1 MSFEIDDDD
10 QYTIGDPGN
19 CQTDAKKRYWIPIK
33 QGQKISGNEFLWIDD
48 RKSKKTNLTGNSKW
62 NQYEPNGLDFEQCVD
77 SVIYNGT
84 EVWNDELCGSLRC
97 SLCKMP
103 ISQKYYLRGQ
113 GEYDQEYSL
122 SMNLQKNASKIVF
135 EGQGRDQ
142 IFWHISESK
151 AEIKRSASE
160 TVEFDQSPF
169 GRLISKSN
177 NGPHDWVFTNV
188 RF

>member
-1 MSFEIDDDD
+1 MI
-10 QYTIGDPGN
+10 QIRVYPYGPLYYCINGL
-19 CQTDAKKRYWIPIK
+19 
-33 QGQKISGNEFLWIDD
+33 GQVFIISHVFCGFYLLSKNKIA
-48 RKSKKTNLTGNSKW
+48 TTGNSKW

-77 SVIYNGT
+77 TVIYNGT

-113 GEYDQEYSL
+113 SEYDQEYSL

-142 IFWHISESK
+142 IFWHVSESK
-151 AEIKRSASE
+151 TEIKRSASKNL
-160 TVEFDQSPF
+160 EFDQLPF

-177 NGPHDWVFTNV
+177 GQHDWVFTNV
-188 RF
+188 GFSN